1 MGKEPGELLEE
12 LKNRILDY
20 TGMRIELL
28 KLNAY
33 ERIAKLIAI
42 LSQSLVLMILMVFGI
57 LFAFLTLAFFLGEL
71 WHRTSLGFLAV
82 FGIYLLLAVIM
93 LVMKKSIRTHVMN
106 TVIKTI
112 FEKEEEN
119 NDHEY

>member
-1 MGKEPGELLEE
+1 MEE

-20 TGMRIELL
+20 TGMQLELL

-42 LSQSLVLMILMVFGI
+42 LSQSLVLVILMVFGI

-71 WHRTSLGFLAV
+71 WNCLSLGFLAV
-82 FGIYLLLAVIM
+82 FGIYVLLALLM
-93 LVMKKSIRTHVMN
+93 LVLKKKIRTNVMN
-106 TVIKTI
+106 TVIKAI
-112 FEKEEEN
+112 LEKEE
-119 NDHEY
+119 NDDDTE